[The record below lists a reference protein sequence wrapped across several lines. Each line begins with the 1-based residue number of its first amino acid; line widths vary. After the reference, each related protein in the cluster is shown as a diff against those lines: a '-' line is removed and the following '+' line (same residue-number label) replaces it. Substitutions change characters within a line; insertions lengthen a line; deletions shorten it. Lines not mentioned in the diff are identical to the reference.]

1 MDNRCAPEDRI
12 YVFEPSVSQY
22 EFYSGVC
29 LFVYFKLYLWNKNIS
44 QMHPGLE
51 TRIEIVLIS
60 VLRILGFKI
69 LQSLSILLKGVC
81 PFLYVGLEL
90 SAKRWVLLWFIRSSS
105 LQSLLFSCL
114 TEVHKFQVVQFLIH
128 LF

>member
-1 MDNRCAPEDRI
+1 MLLKTESMFLI
-12 YVFEPSVSQY
+12 LQY
-22 EFYSGVC
+22 HSMSFILVC
-29 LFVYFKLYLWNKNIS
+29 VYFKLYLWNKSIS

-51 TRIEIVLIS
+51 ARIEIVLIS
-60 VLRILGFKI
+60 ILRILGFKI
-69 LQSLSILLKGVC
+69 LQSLSIPLKGVC

-90 SAKRWVLLWFIRSSS
+90 SAKRWLLLWFVRSSS